1 MAFQQINLG
10 TPNDGAGD
18 SLRDGGLKIEA
29 NFALIAGSTGADQ
42 IGDSGSVKKFTTAN
56 DIAKLAGIAAGAQ
69 VNPTGGEIKTA
80 YEANAN
86 TNAFTDALLAKLNA
100 IDATHYGAP
109 LQDLTAL
116 RALAEASITDKERRY
131 VEDELSDYFF
141 DATAVSGEEAPNDQ
155 TGGTGFWRKVAVG
168 SETSASIKAKYESNA
183 DTNAFTDAFQTKL
196 TNIEANATA
205 DQTDGE
211 IEEAY
216 NRQIGIATQ
225 GELQFGSSTIRRYSP
240 NNIHDAIR
248 FIAPTTGAEVKT
260 LYEGEANTN
269 AFTDALLAK
278 LNAIDAAHYG
288 APLQDLT
295 ALRALAEASITD
307 KERRYVED
315 ELSDYFYDATAA
327 SGDEAPTD
335 QTGGTGFW
343 RKVAV
348 GGETSASIKTKYE
361 SNADTNAFTDALQSK
376 LNAIEAN
383 ATADQTG
390 AEIKTAY
397 EANADTNAFTDAEQT
412 KLSGIAAGAQVNPT
426 GAAIKTAYEGEANT
440 NAFTDALLAK
450 LNAIDAA
457 HYGAPLQDLTALRAL
472 AEASITDKERRYVED
487 ELSDYFYDAT
497 AASGDEAPTDQTG
510 GTGFWR
516 KVAVGGETSASIK
529 TKYESNADTNAFT
542 DAEQT
547 KLSGIEAGAQV
558 NPTGAAIKTAY
569 EGEANTNAFTDA
581 LQSKLNAIEANA
593 TADQTDAEI
602 KTAYEA
608 NANTNAFTDALLA
621 KLNAIDAAHYGA
633 PLQDLTA
640 LRALAEASITD
651 KERRYVEDELSD
663 YFYDATAASGD
674 EAPTDQTGGTGFWR
688 KVAVGGETSA
698 SIKTKYESN
707 ADTNA
712 FTDAE
717 QTKLSGIEAGAQV
730 NPTGAAIKTAYEG
743 EANTNAF
750 TDALQSKLN
759 AIEANAT
766 ADQTDAEI
774 KTAYEANA
782 NTNAFTDALLAK
794 LNAIDAAHYGAP
806 LQDLTALRALAEASI
821 TDKERR
827 YVEDELSDYFYD
839 ATAASGDEAPT
850 DQTGGTGFW
859 RKVAVGGETSASI
872 KTKYE
877 SNADTNAFTDA
888 EQTKLSGIEAGAQ
901 VNPTGAAIKTAY
913 EGEANTNAFT
923 DALQSKLNAIEANA
937 TADQTGAEIKTAY
950 EANAD
955 TNAFTDAEQTKLSG
969 IAAGAQV
976 NPTGAAIKTAY
987 EGEANTNAFT
997 DALLAKLNAIDAAH
1011 YGAPL
1016 QDLTALRALAEASI
1030 TDKERRYVE
1039 DELSDY
1045 FYDAT
1050 AASGDEAPTDQ
1061 TGGTGFWRKVAV
1073 GGETAASI
1081 KTKYESNADT
1091 NAFTDAEQ
1099 TKLSGIE
1106 SNATA
1111 DQTNAE
1117 IETAYN
1123 AQVAAASQAEAEAG
1137 TETAIRRFS
1146 PLTIAQAI
1154 AAQASPLLTPR
1165 SSQGGSA
1172 YTLALGDAGSIVE
1185 RNSAA
1190 ANTTTIPANSAVAF
1204 PLGTTIVIAQ
1214 EGAGESSVVAA
1225 SGVTLNGVSAGS
1237 AAFDARYAEVSIRK
1251 RGTNDWRMV
1260 GGHGAVA

>member
-29 NFALIAGSTGADQ
+29 NFALLAGSTGADQ
-42 IGDSGSVKKFTTAN
+42 IGDSGSVKKFTTAS

-487 ELSDYFYDAT
+487 ELSDYFFDAT

-569 EGEANTNAFTDA
+569 EGE
-581 LQSKLNAIEANA
+581 
-593 TADQTDAEI
+593 
-602 KTAYEA
+602 
-608 NANTNAFTDALLA
+608 ANTNAFTDALLA

-730 NPTGAAIKTAYEG
+730 NPTNAEIKTAYE
-743 EANTNAF
+743 ANADTNAF

-766 ADQTDAEI
+766 ADQTGAEI
-774 KTAYEANA
+774 KTAYEANADTNAFTDAEQTKLSGIAAGAQVNPTGAAIKTAYEGEA

-901 VNPTGAAIKTAY
+901 VNPTNAEIKTAY
-913 EGEANTNAFT
+913 EANADTNAFT